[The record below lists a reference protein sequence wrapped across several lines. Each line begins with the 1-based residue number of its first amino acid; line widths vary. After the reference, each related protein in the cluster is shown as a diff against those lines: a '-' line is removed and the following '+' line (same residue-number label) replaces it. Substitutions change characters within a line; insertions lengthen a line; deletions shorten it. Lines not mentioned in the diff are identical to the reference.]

1 MHCFLRFT
9 FSFFFCI
16 FICSKSNAQSTTQAL
31 NPGYTDK
38 TLSTSNFLSSTLGE
52 PFINILSNK
61 TNVLTN
67 GFLQPLG
74 LYFLKATGDSLPC
87 LSWKVWPV
95 PANKFVGV
103 YISKPKDCNAN
114 NLYLFVYDI
123 IGRKI
128 FERIQLE
135 GSNLI
140 DLSTVCNGTYLF
152 VLYGG
157 NKHISTQKVIV
168 YH

>member
-1 MHCFLRFT
+1 MK
-9 FSFFFCI
+9 FSLI
-16 FICSKSNAQSTTQAL
+16 IYVIIICLGPCLSYSQSTIHAV
-31 NPGYTDK
+31 NPGYSDK
-38 TLSTSNFLSSTLGE
+38 ALSSTNILSSSLGE
-52 PFINILSNK
+52 PFINTLSTK
-61 TNVLTN
+61 TNVLTS

-74 LYFLKATGDSLPC
+74 LYFLKAPGDSLPC

-103 YISKPKDCNAN
+103 YISKPKDCDAN
-114 NLYLFVYDI
+114 NLHLVVYDI
-123 IGRKI
+123 IGRKL
-128 FERIQLE
+128 FERVQLE

-140 DLSTVCNGTYLF
+140 DLSNVSSGTYLF

>member
-1 MHCFLRFT
+1 MKHWVA
-9 FSFFFCI
+9 I
-16 FICSKSNAQSTTQAL
+16 FIIITCLLGPQTNAQSTTQAI
-31 NPGYTDK
+31 NPGYSDK
-38 TLSTSNFLSSTLGE
+38 MLSSSNILNSTIGE
-52 PFINILSNK
+52 PFINTLINK

-87 LSWKVWPV
+87 LTWKVWPV
-95 PANKFVGV
+95 PANNFVGV
-103 YISKPKDCNAN
+103 YVSKPKDCDAN

-140 DLSTVCNGTYLF
+140 DLSTVSNGTYLF

>member
-1 MHCFLRFT
+1 MNIKLI
-9 FSFFFCI
+9 I
-16 FICSKSNAQSTTQAL
+16 FVLFILVGPRLSYSQSTNQAI
-31 NPGYTDK
+31 NPGYSDET
-38 TLSTSNFLSSTLGE
+38 LSSTNFLTSTIGE
-52 PFINILSNK
+52 PFINTISNK
-61 TNVLTN
+61 NNVLSG

-74 LYFLKATGDSLPC
+74 LYFLKVAGDSLPC

-103 YISKPKDCNAN
+103 YISKPKDCDAN
-114 NLYLFVYDI
+114 KMQLVVYDI

-128 FERIQLE
+128 FERVQLE

-140 DLSTVCNGTYLF
+140 DVSIVSSGTYLF

>member
-1 MHCFLRFT
+1 MKHWVAIFT
-9 FSFFFCI
+9 IIACLLGI
-16 FICSKSNAQSTTQAL
+16 QTYAQSTKQAL

-38 TLSTSNFLSSTLGE
+38 TLSSTNFLSSTIGE
-52 PFINILSNK
+52 PFINTLSNK
-61 TNVLTN
+61 SNVLTN

-74 LYFLKATGDSLPC
+74 LYFLKAAGDSLPC

-103 YISKPKDCNAN
+103 YISKPKDCDAN
-114 NLYLFVYDI
+114 KLQLFVYDI
-123 IGRKI
+123 IGRKL
-128 FERIQLE
+128 FERTQLE

-140 DLSTVCNGTYLF
+140 DLSNVSSGTYLF

>member
-1 MHCFLRFT
+1 LRLLFPTTLLSFLT
-9 FSFFFCI
+9 CVSY
-16 FICSKSNAQSTTQAL
+16 SQSTKQAI
-31 NPGYTDK
+31 NPGYSDK
-38 TLSTSNFLSSTLGE
+38 TLSSTNFLGSTIGE
-52 PFINILSNK
+52 PFIYALSNK
-61 TNVLTN
+61 TNVITG

-74 LYFLKATGDSLPC
+74 LYFLKAAGDTLPC
-87 LSWKVWPV
+87 FSWKVWPV

-103 YISKPKDCNAN
+103 YVSNPKDCDAN

-140 DLSTVCNGTYLF
+140 DLSTVSSGTYLF
-152 VLYGG
+152 VLYGR

>member
-1 MHCFLRFT
+1 MKHWIAIFVLSAFLLGT
-9 FSFFFCI
+9 QTYS
-16 FICSKSNAQSTTQAL
+16 QSTNKSI
-31 NPGYTDK
+31 NPGYSDNV
-38 TLSTSNFLSSTLGE
+38 LSSNNFLSSTIGE
-52 PFINILSNK
+52 PFINTLSNK
-61 TNVLTN
+61 SNVLTS

-74 LYFLKATGDSLPC
+74 LYFLKAAGDSLPC

-103 YISKPKDCNAN
+103 YVSKPKDCDAN
-114 NLYLFVYDI
+114 NLHLVVYDI
-123 IGRKI
+123 IGRKL
-128 FERIQLE
+128 FERAQLE

-140 DLSTVCNGTYLF
+140 DLSNVSNGTYLF

>member
-1 MHCFLRFT
+1 MSSRLT
-9 FSFFFCI
+9 I
-16 FICSKSNAQSTTQAL
+16 LILIICLSPYLSYSQSTNQAI
-31 NPGYTDK
+31 NPGYADK
-38 TLSTSNFLSSTLGE
+38 ALSSSNILSSSIGE
-52 PFINILSNK
+52 PFINTLSNK
-61 TNVLTN
+61 TNVITG

-74 LYFLKATGDSLPC
+74 LYFLKAAGDSLPC

-103 YISKPKDCNAN
+103 YISKPKDCDAN
-114 NLYLFVYDI
+114 KLQLFVYDI
-123 IGRKI
+123 IGKKI
-128 FERIQLE
+128 FERVQLE

-140 DLSTVCNGTYLF
+140 DVSTVSNGTYLF

>member
-1 MHCFLRFT
+1 MKKWVAILIISACLT
-9 FSFFFCI
+9 
-16 FICSKSNAQSTTQAL
+16 NLQTYAQSTKQAL
-31 NPGYTDK
+31 NPGYVDK
-38 TLSTSNFLSSTLGE
+38 TLSSNNFLSSTIGE
-52 PFINILSNK
+52 PFINTLSNK
-61 TNVLTN
+61 SNVLTS

-74 LYFLKATGDSLPC
+74 LYFLKAAGDSLPC

-103 YISKPKDCNAN
+103 YVSKPKDCDAN
-114 NLYLFVYDI
+114 KLQLFVYDI

-128 FERIQLE
+128 FERVQLE

-140 DLSTVCNGTYLF
+140 DLSNVSNGTYLF

-157 NKHISTQKVIV
+157 SKHISTQKVIV

>member
-1 MHCFLRFT
+1 MK
-9 FSFFFCI
+9 FSLI
-16 FICSKSNAQSTTQAL
+16 IYVIIICLGPCLSYSQSTNHAV
-31 NPGYTDK
+31 NPGYSDK
-38 TLSTSNFLSSTLGE
+38 ALSSTNILSSSLGEFFINTLST
-52 PFINILSNK
+52 K
-61 TNVLTN
+61 TNVLTS

-74 LYFLKATGDSLPC
+74 LYFLKAAGDSLTC

-103 YISKPKDCNAN
+103 YISKPKDCDAN
-114 NLYLFVYDI
+114 NLHLVVYDI
-123 IGRKI
+123 IGRKL
-128 FERIQLE
+128 FERAQLE

-140 DLSTVCNGTYLF
+140 DLSTVSSGTYLF

>member
-1 MHCFLRFT
+1 MKLRLTIFAL
-9 FSFFFCI
+9 
-16 FICSKSNAQSTTQAL
+16 FICFGPCLSFAQSTNQAI
-31 NPGYTDK
+31 NPGFSDK
-38 TLSTSNFLSSTLGE
+38 KLTSTNFLNSTIGE
-52 PFINILSNK
+52 TFITTLRNK

-74 LYFLKATGDSLPC
+74 LYFLKAAGDSLPC

-95 PANKFVGV
+95 PANKFVGIYV
-103 YISKPKDCNAN
+103 SKPKDCDAN
-114 NLYLFVYDI
+114 NLHLVVYDI
-123 IGRKI
+123 IGRKL
-128 FERIQLE
+128 FQRIQLE

-140 DLSTVCNGTYLF
+140 DLSSVSSGTYLF

>member
-1 MHCFLRFT
+1 M
-9 FSFFFCI
+9 
-16 FICSKSNAQSTTQAL
+16 
-31 NPGYTDK
+31 NPGYLDK
-38 TLSTSNFLSSTLGE
+38 TLTSTNVLSSAIGE

-61 TNVLTN
+61 TNVLTS

-74 LYFLKATGDSLPC
+74 LYFLKAAGDSLPC

-103 YISKPKDCNAN
+103 YVSKSKDCDAN
-114 NLYLFVYDI
+114 NLHLVVYDI
-123 IGRKI
+123 IGRKL
-128 FERIQLE
+128 FERRQLE

-140 DLSTVCNGTYLF
+140 DLSSVSSGTYLF
-152 VLYGG
+152 VLYGAT
-157 NKHISTQKVIV
+157 KHISTQKVIV

>member
-1 MHCFLRFT
+1 MKHWVAIFTIIACFFGPQT
-9 FSFFFCI
+9 H
-16 FICSKSNAQSTTQAL
+16 AQSTNQAL

-38 TLSTSNFLSSTLGE
+38 TLSTSNFLSSTIGE
-52 PFINILSNK
+52 PFINTLINK
-61 TNVLTN
+61 TNVLTS

-87 LSWKVWPV
+87 LTWKVWPV
-95 PANKFVGV
+95 PANNFVGV
-103 YISKPKDCNAN
+103 YVSKPKDCDAN
-114 NLYLFVYDI
+114 NLHLFVYDI

-140 DLSTVCNGTYLF
+140 DLSNVSNGTYLF
-152 VLYGG
+152 VLFGG

>member
-9 FSFFFCI
+9 FSFLFCI
-16 FICSKSNAQSTTQAL
+16 FISRKSNAQSTNQAI
-31 NPGYTDK
+31 NPGYSDK
-38 TLSTSNFLSSTLGE
+38 MLSSSNFLSSTIGE
-52 PFINILSNK
+52 SYISTLSNK
-61 TNVLTN
+61 ANVFTN
-67 GFLQPLG
+67 GFFQPLG
-74 LYFLKATGDSLPC
+74 LYFLKAAGDSIPC

-103 YISKPKDCNAN
+103 YVSKPKDCDAN
-114 NLYLFVYDI
+114 NLQLYVYDV
-123 IGRKI
+123 IGRKKI
-128 FERIQLE
+128 ERSQLE

-140 DLSTVCNGTYLF
+140 DLSGVSSGTYLF

>member
-1 MHCFLRFT
+1 MKFRLTIFAL
-9 FSFFFCI
+9 
-16 FICSKSNAQSTTQAL
+16 FICLTPCISYAQSTSQAS
-31 NPGYTDK
+31 NPGYSDK
-38 TLSTSNFLSSTLGE
+38 ILSSSNILSSTIGE
-52 PFINILSNK
+52 PFVNTLSNK

-95 PANKFVGV
+95 PANNFVGV

-123 IGRKI
+123 IGKKI

-140 DLSTVCNGTYLF
+140 DLSTVSNGTYLF

>member
-1 MHCFLRFT
+1 MNFRLTIFA
-9 FSFFFCI
+9 I
-16 FICSKSNAQSTTQAL
+16 FISFAPILSYSQSTEHAL
-31 NPGYTDK
+31 NPGYLDK
-38 TLSTSNFLSSTLGE
+38 PLTSTNFLSSTIGE
-52 PFINILSNK
+52 PFINTLSNK
-61 TNVLTN
+61 TTVLTS

-74 LYFLKATGDSLPC
+74 IYFLKAVGDPLPC
-87 LSWKVWPV
+87 LLWKVWPV

-103 YISKPKDCNAN
+103 YVSKPKDCDAN
-114 NLYLFVYDI
+114 NLHLVVYDI
-123 IGRKI
+123 IGRKLL
-128 FERIQLE
+128 ERRQLE

-140 DLSTVCNGTYLF
+140 DLSSVSSGTYLF

>member
-1 MHCFLRFT
+1 MKKWIAILIISACLT
-9 FSFFFCI
+9 
-16 FICSKSNAQSTTQAL
+16 NLQTYAQSTKQAL
-31 NPGYTDK
+31 NPGYVYK
-38 TLSTSNFLSSTLGE
+38 TLSSNNFLSSTIGE
-52 PFINILSNK
+52 PFINTLSNK
-61 TNVLTN
+61 SNVLTS

-74 LYFLKATGDSLPC
+74 LYFLKAAGDSLPC

-103 YISKPKDCNAN
+103 YVSKPKDCDAN
-114 NLYLFVYDI
+114 KLQLFVYDI

-128 FERIQLE
+128 FERVQLE

-140 DLSTVCNGTYLF
+140 DLSNVSNGTYLF

-157 NKHISTQKVIV
+157 SKHISTQKVIV

>member
-1 MHCFLRFT
+1 MKKWIAILIISACLT
-9 FSFFFCI
+9 
-16 FICSKSNAQSTTQAL
+16 NLQTYAQSTKQAL
-31 NPGYTDK
+31 NPGYVDK
-38 TLSTSNFLSSTLGE
+38 TLSSNNFLSSTIGE
-52 PFINILSNK
+52 PFINTLSNK
-61 TNVLTN
+61 SNVLTS

-74 LYFLKATGDSLPC
+74 LYFLKAAGDSLPC

-103 YISKPKDCNAN
+103 YVSKPKDCDAN
-114 NLYLFVYDI
+114 KLQLFVYDI

-128 FERIQLE
+128 FERVQLE

-140 DLSTVCNGTYLF
+140 DLSNVSNGTYLF

-157 NKHISTQKVIV
+157 SKHISTQKVIV

>member
-1 MHCFLRFT
+1 MKIYKIIFVLIILIR
-9 FSFFFCI
+9 SFQ
-16 FICSKSNAQSTTQAL
+16 SYSQSTSQAL
-31 NPGYTDK
+31 NPGYSDK
-38 TLSTSNFLSSTLGE
+38 TLSSTNFLSSTIGE
-52 PFINILSNK
+52 PFINTLSNK
-61 TNVLTN
+61 NNVITG

-74 LYFLKATGDSLPC
+74 LYFLKAAGDSLPC

-103 YISKPKDCNAN
+103 YISKPKDCDAN
-114 NLYLFVYDI
+114 NLNLLVYDI

-140 DLSTVCNGTYLF
+140 DVSTVSNGTYLF

-157 NKHISTQKVIV
+157 TKHISTQKVIV

>member
-1 MHCFLRFT
+1 MKPCFAILILVACLT
-9 FSFFFCI
+9 NI
-16 FICSKSNAQSTTQAL
+16 KTYAQSTKQAL

-38 TLSTSNFLSSTLGE
+38 TLSSTNFLSSTIGE
-52 PFINILSNK
+52 PFINTLSNK
-61 TNVLTN
+61 SNVFTS

-74 LYFLKATGDSLPC
+74 LYFLKAAGDSLPC

-103 YISKPKDCNAN
+103 YISKPKDCDAN
-114 NLYLFVYDI
+114 KLQLFVYDI
-123 IGRKI
+123 IGRKL
-128 FERIQLE
+128 FERTQLE

-140 DLSTVCNGTYLF
+140 DLSNVSSGTYLF

>member
-1 MHCFLRFT
+1 MKLRLTIFVLLIGLSPFL
-9 FSFFFCI
+9 SY
-16 FICSKSNAQSTTQAL
+16 SQSTKQAI
-31 NPGYTDK
+31 NPGYSDK
-38 TLSTSNFLSSTLGE
+38 TLSSTNFLSSTIGE
-52 PFINILSNK
+52 PFINSLSTK
-61 TNVLTN
+61 TNAISG

-74 LYFLKATGDSLPC
+74 LYFLKAAGDSLPC

-103 YISKPKDCNAN
+103 YISKPKDCDAN
-114 NLYLFVYDI
+114 KLQLFVYDI

-128 FERIQLE
+128 FERVQLE

-140 DLSTVCNGTYLF
+140 DISTVSNGTYLF

>member
-1 MHCFLRFT
+1 MKPCFAILILVACLT
-9 FSFFFCI
+9 NI
-16 FICSKSNAQSTTQAL
+16 NTHAQSTKQAL

-38 TLSTSNFLSSTLGE
+38 TLSSTNFLSSTIGE
-52 PFINILSNK
+52 PFINTLSNK
-61 TNVLTN
+61 SNVLTN

-74 LYFLKATGDSLPC
+74 LYFLKAAGDSLPC

-103 YISKPKDCNAN
+103 YISKPKDCDAN
-114 NLYLFVYDI
+114 KLQLFVYDI
-123 IGRKI
+123 IGRKL
-128 FERIQLE
+128 FERTQLE

-140 DLSTVCNGTYLF
+140 DLSNVSSGTYLF

>member
-1 MHCFLRFT
+1 MNIRLI
-9 FSFFFCI
+9 I
-16 FICSKSNAQSTTQAL
+16 FALFILLDPCLSYSQSTNQAI
-31 NPGYTDK
+31 NPGYSDK
-38 TLSTSNFLSSTLGE
+38 TLSSTNILSSTIGE
-52 PFINILSNK
+52 PYINTITNK
-61 TNVLTN
+61 NNVITG

-74 LYFLKATGDSLPC
+74 LYFLKTEGDSLPC
-87 LSWKVWPV
+87 LTWKVWPV
-95 PANKFVGV
+95 PANKFVGI
-103 YISKPKDCNAN
+103 YISKPKDCDAN
-114 NLYLFVYDI
+114 KLQLFVYDI

-128 FERIQLE
+128 FERTQLE

-140 DLSTVCNGTYLF
+140 DLSTVSSGTYLF

>member
-1 MHCFLRFT
+1 MNIRLI
-9 FSFFFCI
+9 I
-16 FICSKSNAQSTTQAL
+16 FALFILLGPRLSYSQSTNQAG
-31 NPGYTDK
+31 NPGYSDK
-38 TLSTSNFLSSTLGE
+38 VLSSSNILSSSIGE
-52 PFINILSNK
+52 AFINTLSNK
-61 TNVLTN
+61 TKVITG

-74 LYFLKATGDSLPC
+74 LYFLKTEGDSLPC
-87 LSWKVWPV
+87 LTWKVWPV
-95 PANKFVGV
+95 PANKFVGI
-103 YISKPKDCNAN
+103 YISKPKDCDAN
-114 NLYLFVYDI
+114 KLQLFVYDI

-128 FERIQLE
+128 FERTQLE

-140 DLSTVCNGTYLF
+140 DLSTVSSGTYLF